1 MISPVVQTFT
11 RNRPGLLLQGGED
24 HLLPRLKISLYVVSI
39 VSLFFVQSIHLHA
52 FTAAAVFI
60 LVLVALPPGKIK
72 SGLFPITLFLLFTFT
87 GNLFFHSGRLIYSSG
102 FLSVT
107 DEGLLLA
114 GVRTLRVFSM
124 IFAAKLLTAVL
135 SVDEMIHSL
144 ESILRPLERIGIP
157 VRDFFSVMG
166 LTLKCFPA
174 LMTYLLKE
182 YRENMKDDG
191 IRGFRQRMR
200 HMVSFL
206 MPVFVKSIR
215 SPESFFVSSDTA
227 DSSRK

>member
-1 MISPVVQTFT
+1 
-11 RNRPGLLLQGGED
+11 LQGGED
-24 HLLPRLKISLYVVSI
+24 RLSPRLKISFYVVFI
-39 VSLFFVQSIHLHA
+39 VSLFFIQGIYLHA

-72 SGLFPITLFLLFTFT
+72 SGLFPLSLFLLFTFA
-87 GNLFFHSGRLIYSSG
+87 GNVFFHSGRIIYRSG

-107 DEGLLLA
+107 DEGLLMA

-135 SVDEMIHSL
+135 SIDEMVRSL
-144 ESILRPLERIGIP
+144 ESILRPLEKIGIP
-157 VRDFFSVMG
+157 VRDFFSVIG
-166 LTLKCFPA
+166 LTLKFFPA

-182 YRENMKDDG
+182 YREHMKSDEARD
-191 IRGFRQRMR
+191 FRHRMR

-215 SPESFFVSSDTA
+215 SPESFFASDSDA
-227 DSSRK
+227 LNVKEDL

>member
-1 MISPVVQTFT
+1 MS
-11 RNRPGLLLQGGED
+11 
-24 HLLPRLKISLYVVSI
+24 PRLKISLYLIFI
-39 VSLFFVQSIHLHA
+39 VTLLFVRGIYFHL

-60 LVLVALPPGKIK
+60 FALVALPPDKIK
-72 SGLFPITLFLLFTFT
+72 GGLLPITLFLLFTFG
-87 GNLFFHSGRLIYSSG
+87 GNLFFHSGRIIYHSD

-107 DEGLLLA
+107 DEGLILA

-135 SVDEMIHSL
+135 SVEDLIRSL
-144 ESILRPLERIGIP
+144 EGILRPLERIGIP

-174 LMTYLLKE
+174 FTTYLLRE
-182 YRENMKDDG
+182 YREQKKNEEIPD
-191 IRGFRQRMR
+191 FRQRIR

-206 MPVFVKSIR
+206 MPVFVQSIR
-215 SPESFFVSSDTA
+215 SPESFFVSESGGLNVKEDL
-227 DSSRK
+227 